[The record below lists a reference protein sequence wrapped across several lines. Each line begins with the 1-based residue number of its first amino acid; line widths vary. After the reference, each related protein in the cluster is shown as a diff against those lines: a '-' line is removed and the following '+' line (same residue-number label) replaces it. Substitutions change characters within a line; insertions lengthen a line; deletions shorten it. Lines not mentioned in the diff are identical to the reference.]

1 MYYLIE
7 AIAVLRYLTPIL
19 LALLVSSAAYAAA
32 VTLASNNIDQL
43 GKGEDNVVHYYVR
56 VLSASVTVNNNAF
69 NNQITGGSVTVAST
83 VSGTYTVAITVSTS
97 AGTQTY
103 TTTVSLSPTPTTIS
117 FTITPLSYTAP
128 GVKISVR
135 ADPV

>member
-1 MYYLIE
+1 MFNM
-7 AIAVLRYLTPIL
+7 RYLLPLI
-19 LALLVSSAAYAAA
+19 LALLVSSTAYAVA
-32 VTLASNNIDQL
+32 VTLASSNVDQL
-43 GKGEDNVVHYYVR
+43 GRGEGNVVHYYVR

-83 VSGTYTVAITVSTS
+83 VSGTYTVTITVSTS
-97 AGTQTY
+97 AGTRTY

-117 FTITPLSYTAP
+117 FTVTPLSYTAP
-128 GVKISVR
+128 GVTITVR

>member
-128 GVKISVR
+128 GVTISVR

>member
-1 MYYLIE
+1 LIE
-7 AIAVLRYLTPIL
+7 AIAVLRYLAPII
-19 LALLVSSAAYAAA
+19 LALLISSAAYAAV

-43 GKGEDNVVHYYVR
+43 GRGEDNVVHYYVR

-69 NNQITGGSVTVAST
+69 NNQITGGSVTIAST

-97 AGTQTY
+97 AGTRTY

-128 GVKISVR
+128 GATISVR

>member
-1 MYYLIE
+1 LIE
-7 AIAVLRYLTPIL
+7 AIAVLRYLTPII

-56 VLSASVTVNNNAF
+56 VLSTSLTVNNNAF

-97 AGTQTY
+97 AGTRTY
-103 TTTVSLSPTPTTIS
+103 TTTASLSPTPTTIS

-128 GVKISVR
+128 GVTITVR

>member
-1 MYYLIE
+1 M
-7 AIAVLRYLTPIL
+7 LRYLTPIL

-43 GKGEDNVVHYYVR
+43 GRGEGNVVLYYVR

-97 AGTQTY
+97 AGTRTY
-103 TTTVSLSPTPTTIS
+103 TTTASLSPTPTTIS
-117 FTITPLSYTAP
+117 FTVTPLSYTAP
-128 GVKISVR
+128 GVTISVR

>member
-7 AIAVLRYLTPIL
+7 AIAVLKYLTPII

-32 VTLASNNIDQL
+32 VTLASNNVDQL
-43 GKGEDNVVHYYVR
+43 GRGEGNVVHHYVR
-56 VLSASVTVNNNAF
+56 VLSASVTVNGNAF

-83 VSGTYTVAITVSTS
+83 VSGTYTVTITVSTS
-97 AGTQTY
+97 AGTRTY
-103 TTTVSLSPTPTTIS
+103 TTTASLSPTPTTIS

-128 GVKISVR
+128 GVTITVR

>member
-7 AIAVLRYLTPIL
+7 AIAVLRYLTPII

-32 VTLASNNIDQL
+32 VTLASNNVDQL
-43 GKGEDNVVHYYVR
+43 GRGEGNVVHYYVR
-56 VLSASVTVNNNAF
+56 VLSASVTVDSNAF
-69 NNQITGGSVTVAST
+69 NNQITRGSVTVAST
-83 VSGTYTVAITVSTS
+83 VSGTYTVTITVSTS
-97 AGTQTY
+97 AGTRTY

-117 FTITPLSYTAP
+117 FTIPSLSYTAP
-128 GVKISVR
+128 GVTITVK

>member
-7 AIAVLRYLTPIL
+7 AIAMLRYLTPIL

-43 GKGEDNVVHYYVR
+43 GRGEGNVVHYYVR

-103 TTTVSLSPTPTTIS
+103 TTTASLSPTPTTIS
-117 FTITPLSYTAP
+117 FTVTPLSYTAP
-128 GVKISVR
+128 GVTISVR

>member
-7 AIAVLRYLTPIL
+7 AIAVLRYLTPII

-32 VTLASNNIDQL
+32 VTLASNNVDQL
-43 GKGEDNVVHYYVR
+43 GRGEGNVVNYYVR

-69 NNQITGGSVTVAST
+69 NNQITGGSVTVAPT
-83 VSGTYTVAITVSTS
+83 VSGTYTVTITVSTS
-97 AGTQTY
+97 AGTRTY
-103 TTTVSLSPTPTTIS
+103 TTTASLSPTPTTIT

-128 GVKISVR
+128 GVTITVR